1 MKFWQGC
8 DPCQFDGER
17 VRWCHAWA
25 FVDSLRGKNL
35 KLLFWFCRVSAC
47 YLFMNEYAQSCR
59 RMAPKIKDDS
69 QFGSPTFV
77 GARWPLAG
85 HYFSSK
91 TLQRHMCVSLST
103 LDIHLFLSHSHVL
116 YLGLTWSARGPISE
130 LGLWCHFLQDKAPM
144 SFFVIFVWLRDLSFF
159 LGLINKYINCSSLL
173 SDCLARA
180 FLAIAHR
187 FCVVWYCFLFPYLP

>member
-1 MKFWQGC
+1 MTIHILQLHSANEGRICFIHYIFNTSHLTSKIAVKFWQGC
-8 DPCQFDGER
+8 DPYQFDGER

-47 YLFMNEYAQSCR
+47 YLFIHEYAQSCR
-59 RMAPKIKDDS
+59 RMAPKVKDDS
-69 QFGSPTFV
+69 QFCSPTFV

-130 LGLWCHFLQDKAPM
+130 
-144 SFFVIFVWLRDLSFF
+144 
-159 LGLINKYINCSSLL
+159 
-173 SDCLARA
+173 
-180 FLAIAHR
+180 
-187 FCVVWYCFLFPYLP
+187 